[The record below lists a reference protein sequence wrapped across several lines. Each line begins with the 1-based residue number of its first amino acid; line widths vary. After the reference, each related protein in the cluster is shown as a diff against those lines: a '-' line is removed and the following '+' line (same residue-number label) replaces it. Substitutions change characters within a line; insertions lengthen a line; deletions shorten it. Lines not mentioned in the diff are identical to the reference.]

1 MYVLN
6 RVPIDINSDLV
17 IGEGDEAITIPAA
30 SLQCAATR
38 EQYGITEQAD
48 PVRGDDRYYWN
59 TSEGSV
65 VKDMQTLKAI
75 KLTEIA
81 DARYNAEVGGV
92 GIGGMRI
99 KTDRE
104 SQAQLSS
111 AFTSLSGGLIEN
123 TPWKSESGWVDVTI
137 EDIRPIAQA
146 VAMHV
151 RSCFAL
157 EKMLQEELD
166 ALVGLDDVHA
176 VIAFDAIAPFA
187 PFAPEQPREL
197 AE

>member
-1 MYVLN
+1 MFKHN
-6 RVPIDINSDLV
+6 GNQIDITRDLV
-17 IGEGDEAITIPAA
+17 IGDGEDSITIPAA
-30 SLQCAATR
+30 SLMCAETR
-38 EQYGITEQAD
+38 EQYGITEEPDAIL
-48 PVRGDDRYYWN
+48 GDDRYYWN
-59 TSEGSV
+59 TSEGSTA
-65 VKDMQTLKAI
+65 KDMPTLKMI
-75 KLTEIA
+75 KLGEIA

-92 GIGGMRI
+92 AVGGMKI

-111 AFTSLSGGLIEN
+111 AFTSLSGGLIES
-123 TPWKSESGWVDVTI
+123 TPWKSENGWADVTL
-137 EDIRPIAQA
+137 EDIRPIAQV

-166 ALVGLDDVHA
+166 ELVALGDVHA
-176 VIAFDAIAPFA
+176 VIAFDAIT